1 VLFFETKRTY
11 NEKFSSQ
18 LLEAVEAEQVALA
31 YKNMY
36 LSSFAI
42 LVNVVI
48 LMWTFWGTGDDYFV
62 LGWGVSQFLVIFARG
77 WQSYLYRFHPQRK
90 TPREW
95 KNSFF
100 IGMIFSALIWGVSS
114 PLFFSASNPL
124 HQSILMILLAG
135 MSAGAA
141 SFLSSIRYAA
151 GVYTTVLVLPLI
163 VVLILQGGILYAML
177 ALTISFFWIMLLV
190 VAHRSYMNITNALQS
205 RLMYEHS
212 LVELKRNEEHF
223 EMIFKEAPAGI
234 FYYDTNLVI
243 LDSNSEIV
251 RILNI
256 DSTRMIGLDLKNMPD
271 TSLDNALNAPLRG
284 EKGHYEGPYTT
295 MVNKLNLWI
304 VLNTS
309 PIFDTDHTIIGG
321 VGIVTDITE
330 RVAIEEKMKHQAYY
344 DALTDIP
351 NRALLKDRII
361 QALAHYRRHRS
372 LVAVLFLDLDHF
384 KNIND
389 SLGHHIGDAL
399 LIETAKRLESV
410 CRKGDT
416 VARLGGD
423 EFVILLEELGTDP
436 LSAAAGG
443 QSVAEKV
450 HEVLSVPFDVG
461 LVEPILTSSSIGIS
475 LVSSDEQT
483 VDDLLKFADTAM
495 YQAKKEGRNTT
506 RFYQVQ
512 MDQWIKKRIFLENG
526 LRHAIENNELELYYQ
541 PVIDIASQ
549 KIVGA
554 EALLRWNHPELG
566 MVMPDDMISIAEE
579 SGLIVPI
586 GEWVLKEACTQF
598 VQWRSKQI
606 SKVHLQRIAINVS
619 AVQFRQSDFVDRV
632 IRIVAETGIVPYMLE
647 LELTESTVI
656 DKIDNVIEKMKR
668 LRAAGISIS
677 MDDFG
682 TGYSSLA
689 YLKRLPFTT
698 LKIDK
703 SFVRDIMS
711 DKDDA
716 ALVETILSIASI
728 FHLEVIAE
736 GVEEVV
742 QYEFLRELNCH
753 YFQGYLCSKPIQ
765 VRSFEE
771 LLTHDILRCHAL
783 H

>member
-31 YKNMY
+31 YKNMR
-36 LSSFAI
+36 LSSLAVLINVLI
-42 LVNVVI
+42 LV
-48 LMWTFWGTGDDYFV
+48 WTFWGTGDNR
-62 LGWGVSQFLVIFARG
+62 LLLAWMCSQFLVLLGRG
-77 WQSYLYRFHPQRK
+77 WHVLLYRHHHHRK

-95 KNSFF
+95 KNIFF
-100 IGMIFSALIWGVSS
+100 IGVIFSALIWGVSS
-114 PLFFSASNPL
+114 LLFFSMSSPL
-124 HQSILMILLAG
+124 HQSVLMILLAG
-135 MSAGAA
+135 MSAGGVSA
-141 SFLSSIRYAA
+141 LSSIRYAA
-151 GVYTTVLVLPLI
+151 GVYVTLLVLPLI
-163 VVLILQGGILYAML
+163 FVLFSQGDVLYTML
-177 ALTISFFWIMLLV
+177 ALTVALFWVILLT
-190 VAHRSYMNITNALQS
+190 VANRTYKNITNAFQS
-205 RLMYEHS
+205 RMMYEHS
-212 LVELKRNEEHF
+212 LMELKRNEEHF

-234 FYYDTNLVI
+234 FYYDTDLI
-243 LDSNSEIV
+243 IMDSNSEML

-256 DSTRMIGLDLKNMPD
+256 DTTKMIGLNLKNLPD
-271 TSLDNALNAPLRG
+271 TSLDDALSAPLRG

-304 VLNTS
+304 VLQTS
-309 PIFDTDHTIIGG
+309 PIFDTDHMIIGG

-330 RVAIEEKMKHQAYY
+330 RVVIEEKMKHQAYY

-351 NRALLKDRII
+351 NRALLKDRIV
-361 QALAHYRRHRS
+361 QALVHYRRHRS

-389 SLGHHIGDAL
+389 SLGHHVGDAL
-399 LIETAKRLESV
+399 LVETAKRLVSV
-410 CRKGDT
+410 CREGDT

-423 EFVILLEELGTDP
+423 EFVILLEELGTNSH
-436 LSAAAGG
+436 SAAAKAEL
-443 QSVAEKV
+443 VAEKV
-450 HEVLSVPFDVG
+450 HEALSIPFDVG
-461 LVEPILTSSSIGIS
+461 LMEPILTSSSVGIS
-475 LVSSDEQT
+475 LVNSDEQT

-506 RFYQVQ
+506 RFYQEQ

-541 PVIDIASQ
+541 PVIEIESQ
-549 KIVGA
+549 QIVGA

-566 MVMPDDMISIAEE
+566 MVMPDDMITIAEE

-586 GEWVLKEACTQF
+586 GEWVLREACTQF
-598 VQWRSKQI
+598 VRWRCQQT

-632 IRIVAETGIVPYMLE
+632 IHIVAETGIVPYMLE

-656 DKIDNVIEKMKR
+656 DKIDTVIDKMNR
-668 LRAAGISIS
+668 LRGAGISIS

-716 ALVETILSIASI
+716 SLVETILSIASI

-736 GVEEVV
+736 GVEELD
-742 QYEFLRELNCH
+742 QYLFLGDHHCH

-765 VRSFEE
+765 AGSFEE
-771 LLTHDILRCHAL
+771 LLTHDAL
-783 H
+783 QCQTLH